1 MNATERALM
10 NVSGLDLLG
19 FFERIGDWLVRAALK
34 PIKALG
40 AWDRIQKENRALLNM
55 SDHMLRDIG
64 LTREN
69 VGRNR

>member
-19 FFERIGDWLVRAALK
+19 FFERIGDWLVRAVLK

-40 AWDRIQKENRALLNM
+40 AWDRIQKENRALHNM
-55 SDHMLRDIG
+55 NDHMLRDIG
-64 LTREN
+64 ISRED
-69 VGRNR
+69 VRRNN